1 MFKRSIS
8 IIAILLLILSGC
20 SEKNEVSKEK
30 PEVETEKAVSEETGN
45 VQKKDEVK
53 KDNILTEIEAVK
65 IPETIEDFANAQP
78 GKLTADFS
86 YEKETA
92 SWPSLHTLEGI
103 EGDLTEHLRTVANET
118 DDVDQLFQSL
128 IYYIG
133 NSAYPQ
139 VVKELLA
146 FKPEFDEPFLPEPE
160 QVSEETVQENSAA
173 SKAII
178 MLDASSSMLL
188 NVDGEQKMK
197 IAKSAVRSF
206 AKTIGATSDVS
217 LYIYGHAGT
226 QENKDKQLSCSK
238 VDEVYPLQ
246 KYEEEGFY
254 QAVEGVEAKGWTPLA
269 GAIKKAFEVSQSLEG
284 EISLYIVSDGAETC
298 DGDPV
303 AEAKQFVQG
312 QENRKVNIIGFD
324 VDEKQENQL
333 KAVAEAGQGT
343 YFSAKNTEELKG
355 TVIEKWVPPGL
366 IDIIGKQWSTPKGTF
381 AVAGKNMDVHRMAQK
396 ISYAINVEQGRFKGA
411 VNVMFAEGLLTK
423 EQKEGLM
430 SKIEEHGE
438 SLKQLT
444 NQLEDQKIKEID
456 TEVNRI
462 DKKIND
468 WAERME
474 QLREE
479 NKK

>member
-1 MFKRSIS
+1 M
-8 IIAILLLILSGC
+8 IAILLLILSGC

>member
-1 MFKRSIS
+1 MT
-8 IIAILLLILSGC
+8 ILLLALTGC
-20 SEKNEVSKEK
+20 SEKKEISKEE
-30 PEVETEKAVSEETGN
+30 PEVEIKEAAEEKVESDQNKE
-45 VQKKDEVK
+45 EVK
-53 KDNILTEIEAVK
+53 KDSLLTEIVTVK
-65 IPETIEDFANAQP
+65 TPETIEDFANAQP

>member
-1 MFKRSIS
+1 MFKRTIS
-8 IIAILLLILSGC
+8 MIAILMLILSGC

-30 PEVETEKAVSEETGN
+30 PEVEAEKAVPEETGN

-53 KDNILTEIEAVK
+53 KDSMLTEIESVK
-65 IPETIEDFANAQP
+65 IPVTIEDFANSQP
-78 GKLTADFS
+78 GKLTAAFS

-103 EGDLTEHLRTVANET
+103 ESELTEHLRSVAGET

-139 VVKELLA
+139 VVKELLE
-146 FKPEFDEPFLPEPE
+146 FKPEFDEPYLPEPE
-160 QVSEETVQENSAA
+160 QVSEETVQDNAA
-173 SKAII
+173 PSKAII

-206 AKTIGATSDVS
+206 AKTIGSASEVS
-217 LYIYGHAGT
+217 LYIYGHAGS
-226 QENKDKQLSCSK
+226 QENKDKQLSCSTI
-238 VDEVYPLQ
+238 DEVYPLQ

-254 QAVEGVEAKGWTPLA
+254 QAVDGVEAKGWTPLA
-269 GAIKKAFEVSQSLEG
+269 GAIKKAYEVSQSLDG
-284 EISLYIVSDGAETC
+284 EITLYIVSDGAETC
-298 DGDPV
+298 DGDPI

-333 KAVAEAGQGT
+333 KAVAEAGQGA
-343 YFSAKNTEELKG
+343 YFSAKNTEELKS
-355 TVIEKWVPPGL
+355 TVIQKWVPPGL

-381 AVAGKNMDVHRMAQK
+381 TVAWMNMDIHKMALK
-396 ISYAINVEQGRFKGA
+396 VSDAINVEQGRFMGA
-411 VNVMFAEGLLTK
+411 ANVMFAEGLITE
-423 EQKEGLM
+423 EQKENLIG
-430 SKIEEHGE
+430 KIEEHGE
-438 SLKQLT
+438 RLKQLT
-444 NQLEDQKIKEID
+444 DQLKEQKLKEID
-456 TEVNRI
+456 DEVNRI

-474 QLREE
+474 KIRAE
-479 NKK
+479 NDQ

>member
-1 MFKRSIS
+1 M
-8 IIAILLLILSGC
+8 IAILLLILSGC

-30 PEVETEKAVSEETGN
+30 PEVETEKAVPEETGN
-45 VQKKDEVK
+45 VQIKDEVK

-65 IPETIEDFANAQP
+65 IPETIEDFVNAQP

-103 EGDLTEHLRTVANET
+103 EGDLTEHLRAVANET
-118 DDVDQLFQSL
+118 EDVDQLFQSL

-139 VVKELLA
+139 VVKDLLA

-303 AEAKQFVQG
+303 AEAKQFIQG